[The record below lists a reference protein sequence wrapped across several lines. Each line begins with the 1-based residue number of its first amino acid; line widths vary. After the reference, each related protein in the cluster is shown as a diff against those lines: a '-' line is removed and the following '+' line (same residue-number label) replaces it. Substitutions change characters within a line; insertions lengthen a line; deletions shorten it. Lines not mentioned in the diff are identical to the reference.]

1 MEHENSAL
9 SQLPLTCV
17 PKQLPHMHHYQ
28 KQHKAGKR
36 RGRDGTSLVDDDD
49 VWVAGVGGVGG
60 EGEGAALPLSMTMTS
75 GLQGWVGRWGGEGE
89 WVAQEAFGLWRSWCL
104 GFGAEEH
111 WTGRWFGEGRSA
123 EELSLKCT
131 GREER
136 RVGGGVEVGDIT
148 AAVRGGFC
156 FGE

>member
-1 MEHENSAL
+1 MEHENSVL

-17 PKQLPHMHHYQ
+17 PKQLPHKHHCQ

-60 EGEGAALPLSMTMTS
+60 EGEG
-75 GLQGWVGRWGGEGE
+75 E
-89 WVAQEAFGLWRSWCL
+89 WAAQEAFGLWRSWCL

-111 WTGRWFGEGRSA
+111 WIGRWFGEGRSA

-136 RVGGGVEVGDIT
+136 PVGGGVEVDDVT
-148 AAVRGGFC
+148 AGVRGGFC
-156 FGE
+156 FDE